1 MLIASTNYPETR
13 HALGLK
19 TAGARGLLSRAIANS
34 IMVLSAKRPANKNI
48 TRFFK
53 GVSTERGGHFVLRSV
68 CTYVCVCVCVRVRSR
83 KCVREPLCPREWI
96 VLGSR
101 TVVTAAP
108 FLHFPVLHCYSTSP
122 LFCSVQWMGMWVSS
136 VLFSYCALF
145 QLFLY
150 WSVCIIVCND
160 NNGTSEMVG
169 EGANV

>member
-68 CTYVCVCVCVRVRSR
+68 CTYVCVCVRVRSR
-83 KCVREPLCPREWI
+83 KCVREPLCLREWI